1 MIGAAT
7 QSTDP
12 QKQVKKADGFAY
24 DAPKVGIEKNSYQTD
39 KDGNPINAANTN
51 NAATNT
57 NVYQDR
63 LSQAK
68 MGCRK
73 KTKCGGKSRR

>member
-51 NAATNT
+51 NAAQTTANGT
-57 NVYQDR
+57 NVYNDR
-63 LSQAK
+63 LQQAR
-68 MGCRK
+68 MGCKKKRK
-73 KTKCGGKSRR
+73 